1 MNPPPPSD
9 TVAMSRSGRR
19 GQAWLLLSTLFLLL
33 PASLANPSYYGSS
46 GYLPR
51 KPVIVTNEDVY
62 RSPRIVILGEIRG
75 GMKEQLYEWS
85 EDAVTGVYVLLGYDR
100 AKKSTLVYTYRSRLE
115 H

>member
-85 EDAVTGVYVLLGYDR
+85 EDAVTGVVVLGYDR
-100 AKKSTLVYTYRSRLE
+100 AKKTQHLCVPTRSRLK